1 MTIGSELLTD
11 ERGSRRY
18 FDYRNKLSRSPEV
31 LRALPGSILNRR
43 QDVGAPVLD
52 GKIAIVTGGST
63 GIGRATA
70 EKYLDYGADVVI
82 ANRSAETGR
91 ATAEELGCDFV
102 QCDVAEYEQVK
113 ALVETTVEDH
123 GRLDVM
129 VNNAGIGS
137 VGTVEDMSL
146 EDWQDVMRINL
157 NGVMHGTR
165 AALPHLR
172 ESKGSIVNIASIYGL
187 VAGPTATAYSTAKGG
202 IVNFTRSVAVD
213 YAKQNV
219 RVNSICPGFV
229 DTPMTEPVFGEE
241 EFYEYVHGQTPMGR
255 VAQPEEV
262 AGLAMF
268 LASDEASY
276 ITGANIPIDGGW
288 TAQ

>member
-1 MTIGSELLTD
+1 M
-11 ERGSRRY
+11 
-18 FDYRNKLSRSPEV
+18 
-31 LRALPGSILNRR
+31 
-43 QDVGAPVLD
+43 LD
-52 GKIAIVTGGST
+52 DKIAIVTGGST

-70 EKYLDYGADVVI
+70 KKYLEYGADVVI
-82 ANRSAETGR
+82 ANRSAESGR
-91 ATAEELGCDFV
+91 EAAEELGCDFV
-102 QCDVAEYEQVK
+102 QCDVAEYDQVE
-113 ALVETTVEDH
+113 ALVEATVEEY

-129 VNNAGIGS
+129 VNNAGIGQ

-146 EDWQDVMRINL
+146 ADWHDVMRINL

-165 AALPHLR
+165 AALPHLK
-172 ESKGSIVNIASIYGL
+172 ESEGCVVNIASIYGL
-187 VAGPTATAYSTAKGG
+187 VAGPSATAYATAKGG

-229 DTPMTEPVFGEE
+229 DTPMTEPAFGEE

-255 VAQPEEV
+255 VAQPEEI

-276 ITGANIPIDGGW
+276 VTGVNIPVDGGW

>member
-1 MTIGSELLTD
+1 M
-11 ERGSRRY
+11 
-18 FDYRNKLSRSPEV
+18 
-31 LRALPGSILNRR
+31 
-43 QDVGAPVLD
+43 LD
-52 GKIAIVTGGST
+52 GNVAVITGGST

-70 EKYLDYGADVVI
+70 EKYLEYGADVVI
-82 ANRSAETGR
+82 ANRSSDAGQ

-102 QCDVAEYEQVK
+102 QCDVADYDQVQ
-113 ALVETTVEDH
+113 ALVEATVEDY

-129 VNNAGIGS
+129 VNNAGIGR
-137 VGTVEDMSL
+137 VGTVEEMALD
-146 EDWQDVMRINL
+146 DWHDVMRINL

-165 AALPHLR
+165 AALPHLK
-172 ESKGSIVNIASIYGL
+172 ESEGSIVNIASIYGL
-187 VAGPTATAYSTAKGG
+187 VAGPSATAYAAAKGA

-229 DTPMTEPVFGEE
+229 ETPMTDPAFGEE

-255 VAQPEEV
+255 VAQPEEI

-276 ITGANIPIDGGW
+276 ITGANIPVDGGW

>member
-1 MTIGSELLTD
+1 MLES
-11 ERGSRRY
+11 
-18 FDYRNKLSRSPEV
+18 KV
-31 LRALPGSILNRR
+31 
-43 QDVGAPVLD
+43 
-52 GKIAIVTGGST
+52 AIVTGGST
-63 GIGRATA
+63 GIGKAIA
-70 EKYLDYGADVVI
+70 AKYLEYGAEVVV

-91 ATAEELGCDFV
+91 ETAVDLGCEFV

-113 ALVETTVEDH
+113 SLVEATVEDY
-123 GRLDVM
+123 GRLDVL
-129 VNNAGIGS
+129 VNNAGIGR
-137 VGTVEDMSL
+137 VGTVEDMPL
-146 EDWQDVMRINL
+146 EDWNDVMRINL

-165 AALPHLR
+165 AALPHLK
-172 ESKGSIVNIASIYGL
+172 ESEGCIVNIASIYGL
-187 VAGPTATAYSTAKGG
+187 VGGPGATAYATAKGG
-202 IVNFTRSVAVD
+202 IVNLTRSVAVD

-229 DTPMTEPVFGEE
+229 ETPMTDPAFGQE

-255 VAQPEEV
+255 VAQPEEI

-276 ITGANIPIDGGW
+276 ITGANIPVDGGW

>member
-1 MTIGSELLTD
+1 MLE
-11 ERGSRRY
+11 
-18 FDYRNKLSRSPEV
+18 NKV
-31 LRALPGSILNRR
+31 
-43 QDVGAPVLD
+43 
-52 GKIAIVTGGST
+52 AIVTGGST
-63 GIGRATA
+63 GIGKAIA
-70 EKYLDYGADVVI
+70 AKYLEYGAEVVV

-91 ATAEELGCDFV
+91 ETAADLGCEFV
-102 QCDVAEYEQVK
+102 QCDVAEYERVK
-113 ALVETTVEDH
+113 SLVEAAVEEY
-123 GRLDVM
+123 GRLDVL
-129 VNNAGIGS
+129 VNNAGIGR

-146 EDWQDVMRINL
+146 GDWNDVMRINL

-165 AALPHLR
+165 AALPHLE
-172 ESKGSIVNIASIYGL
+172 ESEGCIVNIASIYGL
-187 VAGPTATAYSTAKGG
+187 VGGPGATAYATAKGG
-202 IVNFTRSVAVD
+202 IVNLTRSVAVD

-229 DTPMTEPVFGEE
+229 ETPMTDPAFGQE

-255 VAQPEEV
+255 VAQPEEI

-276 ITGANIPIDGGW
+276 ITGANIPVDGGW